1 MRTLRKLPAT
11 SLSVAADTFLL
22 PGQLPMRLCAYRRPG
37 NRSCTEIRSAAR
49 GQCSVACIA
58 LSVCKDRPLSA
69 GSMPLTV
76 LGANAHGPPDS
87 DKRMC
92 AQR

>member
-22 PGQLPMRLCAYRRPG
+22 PGQLPMRLCAQRPPATALVPRFE
-37 NRSCTEIRSAAR
+37 RSPWPVAR
-49 GQCSVACIA
+49 IA
-58 LSVCKDRPLSA
+58 LSACKDRPLSA
-69 GSMPLTV
+69 GLMPLTV